1 MRLATIELDD
11 DFQWVNEFD
20 HNPIQQ
26 SIEYSLTGAL
36 LVQEGR
42 MLQGRKIELRS
53 NGGVWTPL
61 SVVRQL
67 EALRDQPSQ
76 PMELVLADGRE
87 FSVIWDRV
95 GPPLSAEPILR
106 ETYPDQDSMYDVS
119 MRFLAVG

>member
-1 MRLATIELDD
+1 MRLADIELDD

-26 SIEYSLTGAL
+26 TVEYSLTGAL
-36 LVQEGR
+36 LLQEGVKQ
-42 MLQGRKIELRS
+42 QGRSIDLRS

-67 EALRDQPSQ
+67 EALRDQSSV

-87 FSVIWDRV
+87 FKVVWDRSAA
-95 GPPLSAEPILR
+95 PLAAEPLER
-106 ETYPDQDSMYDVS
+106 ETYPKPESLHFIE
-119 MRFLAVG
+119 MRFITV

>member
-87 FSVIWDRV
+87 LSVIWDRV

>member
-1 MRLATIELDD
+1 
-11 DFQWVNEFD
+11 
-20 HNPIQQ
+20 
-26 SIEYSLTGAL
+26 
-36 LVQEGR
+36 

-76 PMELVLADGRE
+76 PMALVLADGRE
-87 FSVIWDRV
+87 LSVIWDRA

-106 ETYPDQDSMYDVS
+106 ETYPNQDSMYEIS
-119 MRFLAVG
+119 MRFMAVS